1 MNRCAA
7 YARRPKIVYPPRTLR
22 EEPAMDVSEADL
34 TEHFR
39 ALSDEALL
47 ERLRAGTLT
56 ALALEVAEREARSR
70 GLEMS
75 TAEPVQSDVVAE
87 SDGSDAPDDD
97 IDLVTVAQFSNPLK
111 ANVLRACLE
120 SHGIFAYCWG
130 EHLGVAH
137 IFMSIAGG
145 GVRVQVRSDQVAE
158 AREVVAAFERG
169 DFAIDEDE
177 QEPQ

>member
-1 MNRCAA
+1 MLWRG
-7 YARRPKIVYPPRTLR
+7 PTV
-22 EEPAMDVSEADL
+22 DVSATDL

-70 GLEMS
+70 RLEIPS
-75 TAEPVQSDVVAE
+75 AQPEVDGVAEPDPSGNPD
-87 SDGSDAPDDD
+87 DDD

-120 SHGIFAYCWG
+120 SHGIFAYVWG

-145 GVRVQVRSDQVAE
+145 GVRVQVRSDQVDQ
-158 AREVVAAFERG
+158 AREVMAAFERG
-169 DFAIDEDE
+169 DFAIDE
-177 QEPQ
+177 EPE

>member
-1 MNRCAA
+1 
-7 YARRPKIVYPPRTLR
+7 
-22 EEPAMDVSEADL
+22 MDISEADL

-47 ERLRAGTLT
+47 ERLRSGELT

-70 GLEMS
+70 QLEIP
-75 TAEPVQSDVVAE
+75 ADEPEDADDAVAWNE
-87 SDGSDAPDDD
+87 SDIPDD
-97 IDLVTVAQFSNPLK
+97 IDLVTVAQFANPLK

-120 SHGIFAYCWG
+120 SHGIFAYVWG

-145 GVRVQVRSDQVAE
+145 GVRVQVRSDQVDQ
-158 AREVVAAFERG
+158 AREVIAAFERG
-169 DFAIDEDE
+169 DFAIEDE
-177 QEPQ
+177 PE

>member
-1 MNRCAA
+1 
-7 YARRPKIVYPPRTLR
+7 
-22 EEPAMDVSEADL
+22 MDVSEADL

-70 GLEMS
+70 RLEIP
-75 TAEPVQSDVVAE
+75 TAEPEADAVSESDE
-87 SDGSDAPDDD
+87 SDGPGDDD

-120 SHGIFAYCWG
+120 SHGIFAYVWG

-158 AREVVAAFERG
+158 AREVIAAFERG
-169 DFAIDEDE
+169 DFAIDE
-177 QEPQ
+177 EPE